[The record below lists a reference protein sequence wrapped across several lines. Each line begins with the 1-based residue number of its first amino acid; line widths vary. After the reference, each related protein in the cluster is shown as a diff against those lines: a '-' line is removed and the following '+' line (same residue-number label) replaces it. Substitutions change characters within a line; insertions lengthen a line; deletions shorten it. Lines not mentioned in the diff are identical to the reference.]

1 MIEGEDMQS
10 EEAFLPERQGPARRR
25 RGSCLAGNA
34 RQVPQVDCR
43 AWNMQGEPIP
53 TIEGGWKV
61 IG

>member
-1 MIEGEDMQS
+1 MQS